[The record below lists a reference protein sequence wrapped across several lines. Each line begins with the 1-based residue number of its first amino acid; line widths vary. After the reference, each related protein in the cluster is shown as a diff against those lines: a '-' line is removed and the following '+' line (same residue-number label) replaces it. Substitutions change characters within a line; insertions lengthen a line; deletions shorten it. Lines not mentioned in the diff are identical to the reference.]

1 MDTTII
7 DQMIKFFKNSFN
19 FELVVKKFGK
29 ISTNTAIKKIA
40 GIILS
45 NSIFLIF
52 PKILRFLKKTF

>member
-45 NSIFLIF
+45 NSIF
-52 PKILRFLKKTF
+52 